1 MVPTITKVSKDF
13 PGIDS
18 WSGGSRALLGGGT
31 TVFENG
37 IGGLYE
43 RVMPGFWLRLKP
55 QYQWAFGIAIVVAL
69 YLATGLF
76 KAAHHEAKDD
86 SKTAPIQ
93 IVRVARLTAVP
104 HEAVITV
111 RGRTEALH
119 QVDVRAEVDGVV
131 SALHFEKGDS
141 VKAGQVLCELK
152 VNDRGAKA
160 AQARAQMDQSEKE
173 LEVARELFKE
183 GFRSKTQMAQAKA
196 SYEASKAGASTMDI
210 QLANTQIRSPYSGI
224 VDERYA
230 NLGDYL
236 QVGNKCAMV
245 VAPEPFLAVG
255 TLSEEMVGQVATG
268 SKARVKLVTGETVD
282 GRVRFVAEHADTTS
296 RTFRVEVELPNPNAR
311 LKSGVSADI
320 MIAPNR
326 LIPAQKISPA
336 VLVLEDTGVVGVRL
350 VERGRARFAPVQIIS
365 DGPDGMWIAGLP
377 KVADVIVVGQEL
389 VANGE
394 KVKSVFDRAG
404 QAQ

>member
-1 MVPTITKVSKDF
+1 M
-13 PGIDS
+13 
-18 WSGGSRALLGGGT
+18 L
-31 TVFENG
+31 ENG

-55 QYQWAFGIAIVVAL
+55 QYQWAFGIAVVVVL

-76 KAAHHEAKDD
+76 KPAHHEAKAD
-86 SKTAPIQ
+86 SKLAPTQ

-104 HEAVITV
+104 HEALITV

-131 SALHFEKGDS
+131 AALHFEKGDR

-152 VNDRGAKA
+152 VNDRAAKA
-160 AQARAQMDQSEKE
+160 AQARAQVDQAEKE

-183 GFRSKTQMAQAKA
+183 GFRSKTQMAQSMA
-196 SYEASKAGASTMDI
+196 SYEAAKAGASTMDI
-210 QLANTQIRSPYSGI
+210 QLANTQIRSPYSGV

-255 TLSEEMVGQVATG
+255 TLSEEMVGQVG
-268 SKARVKLVTGETVD
+268 IGNKARVKLVTGETVE
-282 GRVRFVAEHADTTS
+282 GRVRFVAEHADDTS
-296 RTFRVEVELPNPNAR
+296 RTFRIEVELPNPDAKLR
-311 LKSGVSADI
+311 SGVSADI
-320 MIAPNR
+320 MVVPNR

-336 VLVLEDTGVVGVRL
+336 VLVLEDSGIVGVR
-350 VERGRARFAPVQIIS
+350 VVQRGLAHFVPVQIIS

-377 KVADVIVVGQEL
+377 PVADVIVVGQEL

-394 KVKSVFDRAG
+394 KVKAVIDGAG
-404 QAQ
+404 KAP